1 MQEMQVQSLDWEGPL
16 ENEMESHSSTLAWEI
31 PWTEELGGHQSLAHK
46 RAGHDLV
53 TETTTI

>member
-1 MQEMQVQSLDWEGPL
+1 MQVQSLDWEGPL